1 MLTSY
6 FGVVGP
12 GWPRAGI
19 HSFLLCQRWGD
30 LDGGIIRHHKQLM
43 LELAFK
49 GGRVLPMEVEEGL
62 PAWWGYMSKSTWY
75 EG

>member
-30 LDGGIIRHHKQLM
+30 LDGGIIRHHEQLM
-43 LELAFK
+43 LELPFK
-49 GGRVLPMEVEEGL
+49 GWESFAHGGRRRASGL
-62 PAWWGYMSKSTWY
+62 VGLY
-75 EG
+75 EQKHLV